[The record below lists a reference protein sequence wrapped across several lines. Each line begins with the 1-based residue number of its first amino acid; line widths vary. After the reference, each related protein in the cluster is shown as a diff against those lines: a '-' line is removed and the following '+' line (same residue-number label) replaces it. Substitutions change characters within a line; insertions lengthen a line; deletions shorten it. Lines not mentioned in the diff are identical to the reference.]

1 MRLLSCI
8 RCLYPFGNLLIQI
21 AVTQAENMIWGG
33 VDLHVGTA
41 ILLRFL
47 LIRLEKAGRP
57 SLQSLTLDMQ
67 GLPANSPL
75 FCFIFF
81 SLALLKK
88 MAFHT
93 DSYNWSWVS
102 ILSSLVLI
110 KQLNPDWLPCG
121 GLCLTS
127 CVRSGETNRRIN
139 ILFLRQCGMLDPQ
152 TIPITLSP
160 SAKMDQ
166 RNDLISI
173 RRWRL
178 TVTDTV
184 LRCWDALWEAFQRSE
199 DFRMSF
205 PVEKLMFALWS
216 LNPIKQLF
224 LSSLGFIQDA
234 PLTLKSR
241 LSGVW
246 TFWRTATATSACS
259 VFSFLFPERSVLAEL
274 TGRESRDWF
283 ITWCVCACACD
294 MHTWIQTHT

>member
-1 MRLLSCI
+1 MFISLWKPTHTNSSNPSREHDLRWSGSSC
-8 RCLYPFGNLLIQI
+8 RNCNSASFP
-21 AVTQAENMIWGG
+21 A
-33 VDLHVGTA
+33 DTA
-41 ILLRFL
+41 G
-47 LIRLEKAGRP
+47 EGRP
-57 SLQSLTLDMQ
+57 AF
-67 GLPANSPL
+67 PAKPDFGYARTARKFAPVL
-75 FCFIFF
+75 FYFF

-173 RRWRL
+173 RR
-178 TVTDTV
+178 
-184 LRCWDALWEAFQRSE
+184 
-199 DFRMSF
+199 
-205 PVEKLMFALWS
+205 
-216 LNPIKQLF
+216 
-224 LSSLGFIQDA
+224 
-234 PLTLKSR
+234 
-241 LSGVW
+241 
-246 TFWRTATATSACS
+246 
-259 VFSFLFPERSVLAEL
+259 
-274 TGRESRDWF
+274 
-283 ITWCVCACACD
+283 
-294 MHTWIQTHT
+294 

>member
-1 MRLLSCI
+1 
-8 RCLYPFGNLLIQI
+8 
-21 AVTQAENMIWGG
+21 MIWGG
-33 VDLHVGTA
+33 VDLHVGIA

-47 LIRLEKAGRP
+47 LTCTCDTAGEGR
-57 SLQSLTLDMQ
+57 QAF
-67 GLPANSPL
+67 PAEPDFGCARTARKFTPVL
-75 FCFIFF
+75 FYFF

-139 ILFLRQCGMLDPQ
+139 ILFLRQCGMLDTQ

-166 RNDLISI
+166 KNDVISI

-178 TVTDTV
+178 PVTDTV
-184 LRCWDALWEAFQRSE
+184 LIMLRCIVRSIPEIWGFQAEFPRGEAN
-199 DFRMSF
+199 
-205 PVEKLMFALWS
+205 VCS
-216 LNPIKQLF
+216 LVP
-224 LSSLGFIQDA
+224 
-234 PLTLKSR
+234 KSY
-241 LSGVW
+241 
-246 TFWRTATATSACS
+246 
-259 VFSFLFPERSVLAEL
+259 
-274 TGRESRDWF
+274 
-283 ITWCVCACACD
+283 
-294 MHTWIQTHT
+294 